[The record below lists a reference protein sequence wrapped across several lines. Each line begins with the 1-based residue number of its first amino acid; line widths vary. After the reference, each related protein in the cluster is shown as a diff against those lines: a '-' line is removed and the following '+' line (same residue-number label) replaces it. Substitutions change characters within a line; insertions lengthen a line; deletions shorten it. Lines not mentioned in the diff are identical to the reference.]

1 MATVKIIILKH
12 QRREDNTWNVKIRIT
27 HERQSS
33 YIATTH
39 YVGSELINKKTFELK
54 ERNNPIYDQVMLDV
68 LKIRAELSK
77 LGHSIDLYSAKGLC
91 ELMKDKLSNK
101 PEGINLFDF
110 GYAYA
115 DKVLKAGRRIGENY
129 RIAISKFEVFVG
141 NRNLCFSDIT
151 SSLLIKF
158 EEDLKSQR
166 SKCGIGNISDS
177 GVRLYMSK
185 IQALFNRAKL
195 EYNDEDA
202 GIIRISNNPFAK
214 YKIPKQPITR
224 KRSLTDEQIRAIK
237 EYRIPENMLGVI
249 IARDVF
255 LMSFFMVGM
264 NTVDMFYLNP
274 PVDNRF
280 EYERRKTRTR
290 RDDRAFISIK
300 VEPELEPYLERY
312 KDSVGD
318 RAFNFFIRYASH
330 KQFVHKVNLN
340 LKKIG
345 NALGIPDLTLYAAR
359 HSWATIARNDC
370 GISMDDV
377 ATSLNHKS
385 GYNVTDTYVKKD
397 WSRIDKANRKVIDFV
412 FHPKKKDEEKAGE

>member
-101 PEGINLFDF
+101 PEGINFFDF

-115 DKVLKAGRRIGENY
+115 DKVLKEGRRIGENY

-312 KDSVGD
+312 KDSFCV
-318 RAFNFFIRYASH
+318 FTTNYSSIFY
-330 KQFVHKVNLN
+330 KQ
-340 LKKIG
+340 
-345 NALGIPDLTLYAAR
+345 
-359 HSWATIARNDC
+359 
-370 GISMDDV
+370 
-377 ATSLNHKS
+377 
-385 GYNVTDTYVKKD
+385 
-397 WSRIDKANRKVIDFV
+397 
-412 FHPKKKDEEKAGE
+412 

>member
-39 YVGSELINKKTFELK
+39 YVGGELINKKTFELK

-101 PEGINLFDF
+101 PEGINFFDF

-115 DKVLKAGRRIGENY
+115 DKVLKEGRRIGENY
-129 RIAISKFEVFVG
+129 RIAISKFEAFVG

-177 GVRLYMSK
+177 GVRLYM
-185 IQALFNRAKL
+185 
-195 EYNDEDA
+195 
-202 GIIRISNNPFAK
+202 
-214 YKIPKQPITR
+214 
-224 KRSLTDEQIRAIK
+224 
-237 EYRIPENMLGVI
+237 
-249 IARDVF
+249 
-255 LMSFFMVGM
+255 
-264 NTVDMFYLNP
+264 
-274 PVDNRF
+274 
-280 EYERRKTRTR
+280 
-290 RDDRAFISIK
+290 
-300 VEPELEPYLERY
+300 
-312 KDSVGD
+312 
-318 RAFNFFIRYASH
+318 
-330 KQFVHKVNLN
+330 
-340 LKKIG
+340 
-345 NALGIPDLTLYAAR
+345 
-359 HSWATIARNDC
+359 
-370 GISMDDV
+370 
-377 ATSLNHKS
+377 
-385 GYNVTDTYVKKD
+385 
-397 WSRIDKANRKVIDFV
+397 
-412 FHPKKKDEEKAGE
+412 